1 MKTIEESVI
10 NAMDGEDKNLYPYIP
25 YILQDLCEFGASP
38 EIIINLIKKHKSD
51 FEKLKIL
58 DLGSGKG
65 AVSIKIAKEFKC
77 HCSGIDAVKEFVD
90 ESIIKAKEYN
100 VEKYCEFEAGDIRTK
115 IFNKTKYDIIIL
127 GAIGPVFGDYY
138 STITR
143 LKKCL
148 LSDGLII
155 VDDSYLDENSNFSH
169 SQIEKKSNIINQ
181 IANAEMRII
190 DEAII
195 SKEQIKESNKNIFN
209 KIRRRCE
216 ELIKKEPKNRL
227 LFESYIKNQENENEV
242 LEQKVICSTM
252 VIGKI

>member
-1 MKTIEESVI
+1 MKTIEDSVVH
-10 NAMDGEDKNLYPYIP
+10 AMDGTNSQIFKYLP
-25 YILQDLCEFGASP
+25 YILQDLWEFGASP

-51 FEKLKIL
+51 FERLKIL

-77 HCSGIDAVKEFVD
+77 HCFGIDAVREFVD

-100 VEKYCEFEAGDIRTK
+100 VEKYCEFEVGDIRTK
-115 IFNKTKYDIIIL
+115 LFDEINFDIVML

-143 LKKCL
+143 IKNC

-155 VDDSYLDENSNFSH
+155 VDDSYLDEKSNFSH

-181 IANAEMRII
+181 IDNAGMKII
-190 DEAII
+190 DEVII

-209 KIRRRCE
+209 KIKIRCE
-216 ELIKKEPKNRL
+216 ELIIKEPKNEH
-227 LFESYIKNQENENEV
+227 LFANYIKNQENENEV
-242 LEQKVICSTM
+242 LEQEVICSTM
-252 VIGKI
+252 LMGNI